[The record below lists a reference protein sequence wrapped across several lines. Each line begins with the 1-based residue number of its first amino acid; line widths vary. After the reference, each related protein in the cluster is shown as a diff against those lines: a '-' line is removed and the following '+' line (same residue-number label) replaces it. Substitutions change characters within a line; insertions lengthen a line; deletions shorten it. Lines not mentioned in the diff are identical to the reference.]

1 MKDANTSLLRPS
13 VGGGGDEIGCQI
25 GNTHYHENA
34 VLRSYGHCTWRLS
47 YHHTHL
53 LHSLCMIH
61 SLLLG
66 RGAITILICSFCW
79 WFMNYCLIEL
89 SWRLLL
95 DQGASLAGRR
105 CEGTGSMI
113 DMMFLCLFCICA
125 NCEYCVL
132 VKMELREE
140 KVKLR
145 TEKKRREEKVGCL
158 SISSSFTACAGF
170 YPTINPKA
178 IPCPPDYPAT
188 MLTMDA
194 ICISLDASQDQFLR
208 SPVARPFLLWS
219 PCWLGLFSRSV
230 MMLDVKTLL
239 LLLACVHGNKI
250 I

>member
-1 MKDANTSLLRPS
+1 MVLFSNGCFHTLPDGCLL
-13 VGGGGDEIGCQI
+13 
-25 GNTHYHENA
+25 
-34 VLRSYGHCTWRLS
+34 
-47 YHHTHL
+47 
-53 LHSLCMIH
+53 LCMCLCMYFHFFFFASAWREHI
-61 SLLLG
+61 
-66 RGAITILICSFCW
+66 GAGL
-79 WFMNYCLIEL
+79 E
-89 SWRLLL
+89 
-95 DQGASLAGRR
+95 
-105 CEGTGSMI
+105 
-113 DMMFLCLFCICA
+113 
-125 NCEYCVL
+125 
-132 VKMELREE
+132 MELREE

-239 LLLACVHGNKI
+239 SYWPVFMEIKSYNSFN
-250 I
+250 